1 MDTMTPHQLVETALD
16 ALNRAAAMVEQN
28 EENHIVISG
37 IEKASVLL
45 RTIVPSISETGIATN
60 GQEKDDYVY
69 NPEVFDIDA
78 MIMPI
83 PGNNPAGI
91 NARLSGDVNNL
102 LSYVLNRMRVDN
114 FQPDYSGLFTK
125 AKQLLMEQTKDLGIA
140 VRLIEAGT
148 EKYGFTAIA
157 DGLLLIN
164 GLLTNFWDGL
174 YPQCDDGDLEARAN
188 ELEKLEELLIARLN
202 IRYGQLHEYSPQ
214 YNDQAA
220 AKHDA
225 AVFKVIAEQF
235 DKLEKTIQERF
246 DDQAPNLFEL
256 RNHLWGFRDRIDVQ
270 CDIFRQKS
278 NQEKMAVRLEK
289 EGSINAVFEAFER
302 ENEKSKTSEIS
313 VDSGIVSLEPKDIAD
328 AAVIIDTCANYF
340 VEKTPR
346 DPLGYLVHRTCKW
359 FTNTEYDHS
368 GSIDEG
374 KRNKI
379 LEAFSLQQWSDVLR
393 ESEIAFTEG
402 GHRWLDLQRFQVT
415 AAQGLGADYNKVAH
429 FITTATVDYVSE
441 NRKLLDEKLDDGT
454 PCASPETIEW
464 IRTEMA
470 NRGSGQSSNIF
481 GGRSYSFYVNELEQA
496 DELAVKGCAG
506 AGMSLLHS
514 RLQQASCRREQF
526 LWRILLAEFCLG
538 NGLKE
543 IALAAIDH
551 LVESVEK
558 YNLLEWEDPELFAR
572 VYKIGY
578 SGYRSL
584 GEKKAPVEKLE
595 FFRRRICLYDPKF
608 TIAS

>member
-1 MDTMTPHQLVETALD
+1 MTPHQLVETALD

-28 EENHIVISG
+28 EENRIVISG

-45 RTIVPSISETGIATN
+45 RTIVSSIPETGIEKN
-60 GQEKDDYVY
+60 GQEQDGYVY
-69 NPEVFDIDA
+69 KPVIFDIDA
-78 MIMPI
+78 MLMPI
-83 PGNNPAGI
+83 PGNNPVGI

-148 EKYGFTAIA
+148 EKYGFTAVA
-157 DGLLLIN
+157 DGLILIN
-164 GLLTNFWDGL
+164 GLFSNFWDGL
-174 YPQCDDGDLEARAN
+174 YPQSDDGDLEARAN

-202 IRYGQLHEYSPQ
+202 TRYGQLHEYSPQ

-220 AKHDA
+220 AEHDA
-225 AVFKVIAEQF
+225 TIFKIITEQF
-235 DKLEKTIQERF
+235 DKLEKTIQEHF
-246 DDQAPNLFEL
+246 DDQAPNLNEL
-256 RNHLWGFRDRIDVQ
+256 RNHLWGFRGRIDLQ
-270 CDIFRQKS
+270 CDIFRQNI
-278 NQEKMAVRLEK
+278 NQENMAVRLEK
-289 EGSINAVFEAFER
+289 EQSINAVFETFER
-302 ENEKSKTSEIS
+302 EYEQSKMADIP

-328 AAVIIDTCANYF
+328 AAVRIDTCANYF

-346 DPLGYLVHRTCKW
+346 DPLGYLIHRTCKW
-359 FTNTEYDHS
+359 FTNTSYDSH

-374 KRNKI
+374 RRSKI
-379 LEAFSLQQWSDVLR
+379 IEAFSLQQWSDVLR
-393 ESEIAFTEG
+393 ESERAFTEG
-402 GHRWLDLQRFQVT
+402 GHRWLDLQRFQV
-415 AAQGLGADYNKVAH
+415 AAVQGLGTDYNTVAH
-429 FITTATVDYVSE
+429 FITTATVDYVSA
-441 NRKLLDEKLDDGT
+441 NRKLLDEKMEDGT

-496 DELAVKGCAG
+496 DELAAKGCAG

-526 LWRILLAEFCLG
+526 LWRIILAEFCLR

-551 LVESVEK
+551 LVENVEK

-595 FFRRRICLYDPKF
+595 FFHRRICLYDPKY